1 MTSKGRLLGS
11 FVAGRYTPVA
21 MIVASLVLMVV
32 AYWFPSVDAQ
42 MPAPAFIPLS
52 AAWGRGVSV
61 LLYIVTAALFSRQTF
76 FERRI
81 HWKGAL
87 YLWLVA
93 VMTSSGCNPGVA
105 LLSLLFFLSLLS
117 LLYCQYG
124 VEVLGLQYTS
134 FAFLGIASLLTPGC
148 LWLVPLFLSFGFFAN
163 TFSFRGVMASIL
175 GFATP
180 LWLLFGAIYLFPQLE
195 YLAHPFFN
203 GIKSV
208 FAFGVAEFSVLEG
221 LRLALAL
228 LVMVPAVSVFAGSAS
243 PAKPLLRR
251 RLLFLFVQSVYT
263 LLVSFLV
270 VGCEWAYDA
279 WLLPG
284 LAVMLSLV
292 LSNKPTKLL
301 NAYFIVIIVL
311 LFIIYS
317 YPLWLMLL

>member
-21 MIVASLVLMVV
+21 MIVASLVLVV
-32 AYWFPSVDAQ
+32 AAYWFPSIDVQ
-42 MPAPAFIPLS
+42 MSMPAFISLD
-52 AAWGRGVSV
+52 AAWGRGVSL
-61 LLYIVTAALFSRQTF
+61 LLYVATAALFSRQTF

-81 HWKGAL
+81 HWKGTL
-87 YLWLVA
+87 YLWLAA
-93 VMTSSGCNPGVA
+93 VMTSSGCNPSVA

-124 VEVLGLQYTS
+124 SGELGLQYAA
-134 FAFLGIASLLTPGC
+134 FAFLGIASLLTPC
-148 LWLVPLFLSFGFFAN
+148 SLWLVPLFLTFGFFAN

-180 LWLLFGAIYLFPQLE
+180 FWLLFGAIYLLPQLE
-195 YLAHPFFN
+195 FLAYPFFD
-203 GIKSV
+203 GIKSLFV
-208 FAFGVAEFSVLEG
+208 FGVAEFSVLRG
-221 LRLALAL
+221 LQLLVALM
-228 LVMVPAVSVFAGSAS
+228 VMVPAVSVYAGSAS

-251 RLLFLFVQSVYT
+251 RFLFIFVQSVYT

-270 VGCEWAYDA
+270 VGCEWTYCA

-284 LAVMLSLV
+284 LAVMLSFV
-292 LSNKPTKLL
+292 LSGKPTKLL
-301 NAYFIVIIVL
+301 DFYFIVIIVL
-311 LFIIYS
+311 FLVIYS